1 MKINEFFR
9 SAGKIAI
16 ALFLAAIG
24 LLFAIWGYSSLSDA
38 WEKHQAKQYEVIKL
52 WPVELKEYLQ
62 FNLLAKTK
70 LADGRL
76 FAIVDI
82 EGYPAY
88 LSDPRL
94 QIKNNNATIS
104 LLFQDNDGFTLHSK
118 IIKISEFSSIVDSAN
133 KKAGLKYEFDE
144 YLSAK
149 TYARIQKMQ
158 AQWTLETTLP
168 ASTSAQPNAEEKIP
182 DHCAPNLSKAERL
195 KRLGQHGA
203 VRQNGDGNYSVGYRS
218 LSFFTYDGSLL
229 DCR

>member
-24 LLFAIWGYSSLSDA
+24 LLLVIWGYSSLSDA
-38 WEKHQAKQYEVIKL
+38 WDKQQAKQYEVIKL
-52 WPVELKEYLQ
+52 WPVDLKEYLQ

-76 FAIVDI
+76 FAIVDT

-94 QIKNNNATIS
+94 QIKNNEASIS
-104 LLFQDNDGFTLHSK
+104 LIFQDKDGFKLHSK
-118 IIKISEFSSIVDSAN
+118 TIKISEFSSIIDSAN
-133 KKAGLKYEFDE
+133 KKTGLRYEFDE

-149 TYARIQKMQ
+149 TYARIQQ
-158 AQWTLETTLP
+158 IQVQWTLETTLP
-168 ASTSAQPNAEEKIP
+168 ASASVQPKAEEKIL

-203 VRQNGDGNYSVGYRS
+203 IRQNGDGNYSVGYKS

-229 DCR
+229 NCQ